1 MAQGGVSGLRGEVVL
16 KRPRVKCLPFCMIW
30 IWLWKVRVPQRVEK
44 KSGSAVTAVS
54 WWGRKGPETDQRTG
68 DALQEF
74 RYHLGS
80 S

>member
-1 MAQGGVSGLRGEVVL
+1 
-16 KRPRVKCLPFCMIW
+16 MIW